1 MHWSS
6 QVKSSEL
13 FCGEKSDEQEACAA
27 NPRERHADPIPSDRH
42 SAFRRPSGVRS
53 SHVRRRTQSRAQAGN
68 RPRGSEEDLDPSREK
83 DRIRRHRD
91 PPQQPDFHV
100 QICDQHRESADSQ
113 ARTRIGQSVVPRGGA
128 GYTAGCRSRTMRV
141 AGSVLRAR
149 RLTACTSPRRS
160 ANLPWA
166 PAASNLRRAVP
177 SHPRWRCSS
186 RFRSRPA

>member
-1 MHWSS
+1 
-6 QVKSSEL
+6 VTNK
-13 FCGEKSDEQEACAA
+13 KAA
-27 NPRERHADPIPSDRH
+27 PPSIESVSPARSRVTVTQHFAGRPASVRATYGAVLKAARRLGTVREDPKKTSIHLARRT
-42 SAFRRPSGVRS
+42 AFAGIATRRS
-53 SHVRRRTQSRAQAGN
+53 S
-68 RPRGSEEDLDPSREK
+68 L
-83 DRIRRHRD
+83 I
-91 PPQQPDFHV
+91 FHV

-128 GYTAGCRSRTMRV
+128 GYTAACRSRTMRV